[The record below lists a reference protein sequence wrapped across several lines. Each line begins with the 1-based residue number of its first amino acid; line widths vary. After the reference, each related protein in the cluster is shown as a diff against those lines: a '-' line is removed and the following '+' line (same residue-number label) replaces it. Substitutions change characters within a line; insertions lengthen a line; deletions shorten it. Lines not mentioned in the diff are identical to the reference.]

1 VKRGK
6 KTERGRQ
13 TKYKGKKR
21 QKEKEESRTGERRG

>member
-13 TKYKGKKR
+13 TKYKENKKKGRKKKKR
-21 QKEKEESRTGERRG
+21 AK